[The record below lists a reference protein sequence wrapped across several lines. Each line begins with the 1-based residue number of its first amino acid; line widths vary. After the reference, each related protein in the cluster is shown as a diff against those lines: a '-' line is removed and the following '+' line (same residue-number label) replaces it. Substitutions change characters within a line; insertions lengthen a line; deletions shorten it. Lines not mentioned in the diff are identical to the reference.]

1 MEGRLGLFWQMR
13 QNAHRLGFLFGSC
26 IKMYVLHF
34 ERGFFFAFF
43 SSPRGA
49 REEKKESGMLHKE
62 QACMPKF
69 HTCPPTLRLNA
80 VSSKRSKSYFIER
93 AAGCLL

>member
-13 QNAHRLGFLFGSC
+13 QNVHRLGFLFGSC

-43 SSPRGA
+43 SSPR
-49 REEKKESGMLHKE
+49 EEKRSLGCSIKSRH
-62 QACMPKF
+62 ACQSS
-69 HTCPPTLRLNA
+69 TLVPPTLRLNA